1 MRKNILRL
9 QEKSTTL
16 EPSKQEWDKLEEKA
30 SQLCNRFFDTSSE
43 KKAYQTFDKSI
54 NALLE
59 SPIPDQPQEINAVLD
74 EIENQIVP
82 PGLNPTSGSHFGYI
96 PGGGL
101 MSAALGDYIAAVT
114 NRYVGVYFSSPGG
127 VLVETR
133 LVNWMAELVGY
144 GESSG
149 GYLSS
154 GGSVANLSAVV
165 TARESA
171 GLTSGSFS
179 EAVVYLSTQTHHC
192 VERALNIAG
201 MKDAV
206 RRFIPIDEHYRMIP
220 GELEKAIK
228 KDKES
233 GLNPWMVVA
242 SAGSTDTGA
251 VDPLD
256 DISEIAEKHTLWF
269 HVDAA
274 YGGFF
279 LLAESARKQFSGI
292 EKSDSVVLDPHKG
305 LFLPYGSGALVV
317 KDAEKLA
324 AAHKY
329 SANYMKDT
337 EIDSGIYSPAD
348 LSPELSKH
356 FRGLRMW
363 LPLKLHGV
371 NAFRSSLEEKLQLAM
386 YAWERLSEIEEIE
399 MGPKPQL
406 TVFMFRW
413 KPKNGDADELNRQ
426 LHQSIVE
433 DGRVFLSTTR
443 IRDHFV
449 MRLAILSVR
458 THLEQVDRFLS
469 VLKEKMEWVR
479 NENKMQS

>member
-1 MRKNILRL
+1 MRKTILQL
-9 QEKSTTL
+9 QEEASSL
-16 EPSKQEWDKLEEKA
+16 EPSKQNRKNLEKKA
-30 SQLCNRFFDTSSE
+30 SELCNRFLDTASE
-43 KKAYQTFDKSI
+43 KKAYQIFDKSI
-54 NALLE
+54 NSLLQ
-59 SPIPDQPQEINAVLD
+59 SPITDEPQPEEDVLNELENEI
-74 EIENQIVP
+74 IP
-82 PGLNPTSGSHFGYI
+82 PGLNPTSGNHFGYI

-114 NRYVGVYFSSPGG
+114 NRYAGVYFSSPGA
-127 VLVETR
+127 VLLETR
-133 LVNWMAELVGY
+133 LINWMSDLIGY
-144 GESSG
+144 NGETSG

-154 GGSVANLSAVV
+154 GGSIANLSAVV

-171 GLTSGSFS
+171 GLSSDQFS
-179 EAVVYLSTQTHHC
+179 KTVVYLSTQTHHC

-206 RRFIPIDEHYRMIP
+206 RRFVPIDEKYRMIP
-220 GELEKAIK
+220 GELK
-228 KDKES
+228 KLVDKDAEN
-233 GLNPWMVVA
+233 GLIPWMVVA

-256 DISEIAEKHTLWF
+256 SIAEIAAEHQLWF

-279 LLAESARKQFSGI
+279 LLTDGAKKQFRGI

-317 KDAEKLA
+317 KDVEKLA
-324 AAHKY
+324 AAHSY

-337 EIDSGIYSPAD
+337 EIDFGIYSPAD
-348 LSPELSKH
+348 VSPELSKH

-371 NAFRSSLEEKLQLAM
+371 RAFRSALEEKLRLAM
-386 YAWERLSEIEEIE
+386 YAWERLNEMDEIE

-413 KPKNGDADELNRQ
+413 KPDNGNADEMNNK
-426 LHQSIVE
+426 LHRAVID

-443 IRDHFV
+443 INESFV
-449 MRLAILSVR
+449 LRLAILSVR
-458 THLEQVDRFLS
+458 THLEEVDRLIE
-469 VLKEKMEWVR
+469 VLKEKMEMLR
-479 NENKMQS
+479 DME